1 MPKNEIA
8 EKYWEKAIKRIKE
21 VNAKL
26 LDGYNVN
33 GNALNGL
40 KEGVVQLVW
49 LANIRKK
56 VLPAKSIAVGF
67 YFDIKKKNKTE
78 AEKKAI
84 KKVFEDLHAKKNEIE
99 GLFPGSQWIWHNP
112 EDKIA
117 ANVYC
122 YKKLDYTDEANLE
135 ECLDFHT
142 TMMEQLYEK
151 VYLPIVMRNQYLYA
165 TCK

>member
-1 MPKNEIA
+1 MPRNEIA
-8 EKYWEKAIKRIKE
+8 EKYWELAVKRIKE

-26 LDGYNVN
+26 LEGYNVN

-49 LANIRKK
+49 LANQKKK
-56 VLPAKSIAVGF
+56 VLPAKTIAVGF
-67 YFDIKKKNKTE
+67 YFDLKKKNKTE
-78 AEKKAI
+78 DEKKRI
-84 KKVFEDLHAKKNEIE
+84 KKAFEDLYKKKDEIE
-99 GLFPGSQWIWHNP
+99 SLFPGSLWEWHNP

-122 YKKLDYTDEANLE
+122 YKMLDYTDEANLE
-135 ECLDFHT
+135 ECLDFHV

-151 VYLPIVMRNQYLYA
+151 VYLPYVRGR
-165 TCK
+165 

>member
-1 MPKNEIA
+1 MPRNLIA
-8 EKYWEKAIKRIKE
+8 EKYWDQAVKRIKE

-49 LANIRKK
+49 LANQKKK
-56 VLPAKSIAVGF
+56 VLPAKTIAVGF
-67 YFDIKKKNKTE
+67 YFDLKKKNKTE
-78 AEKKAI
+78 DEKKRI
-84 KKVFEDLHAKKNEIE
+84 KKAFEDLYKRKDEIE
-99 GLFPGSQWIWHNP
+99 NLFPGSLWEWHNP

-122 YKKLDYTDEANLE
+122 YKMLDYTDEANLE
-135 ECLDFHT
+135 ECLDFHA

-151 VYLPIVMRNQYLYA
+151 VFLPYVKG
-165 TCK
+165 C